1 MKKVFKV
8 FRNDLKSI
16 IKNPVA
22 LFIITGLCIL
32 PSLYAWINIKA
43 CWDPYANTGNLPV
56 AVVNND
62 EGAIFNGK
70 SINVGNEVVDSLKK
84 NKNIGWIFEDEWQA
98 NSGLNEGKYYAMIEI
113 PANFSKGLISLA
125 STNPQKPNII
135 YKANEKANAI
145 ATKITNAAKESVAR
159 EIKVNFVDTVNE
171 KAFEKLN
178 TVGGELETHKPE
190 ILQLNDILNSSIGE
204 LEKVKNHINK
214 ANENSASLQKYL
226 KTVQNDIPTLTNQ
239 INTLQK
245 ATNESK
251 NLMMATQ
258 QTVNSLGG
266 NINSDIMQIQSSN
279 KKVQDLINELK
290 KLNNTSGDLTQI
302 IKDTEGIDRLLG
314 TMDNLIDSRIK
325 ILEALN
331 DLKNSKGIFK
341 FIDSLKKLDK
351 AIKDAKNISSNISS
365 SAKSGTATKEH
376 IDEMLNILSTTS
388 NGISDLVSASSDSLY
403 SGLIPTLNSIGDG
416 ITTGLNNADEVLD
429 SIKVIVPQLN
439 ALAKFGVATSEV
451 AIDEGN
457 RINDK
462 LTTFQG
468 DLNKLTDKT
477 KDLTEENLNEILD
490 MMEKNP
496 DEMASF
502 ISSPI
507 KVIEKEVYDAGIF
520 GVGLTPFYTVLAIWV
535 GALLSSALLS
545 VECEE
550 EFKEKEK
557 INLWQEHFGKML
569 LFLSIVIIQAII
581 VTLGDV
587 YILGVNAADKKLMLN
602 LAVLT
607 AVAFTIIIYTLV
619 SMFGN
624 VGKAVAVI
632 IMVFQIAGAGGI
644 YPIQTNPEIFGRLQ
658 FLWPFTY
665 AINGF
670 REAIAGPIWE
680 SVNKNLYA
688 LCIFAVGFLVLVILK
703 APIRKLS
710 YYMDNKFR
718 ESGL

>member
-1 MKKVFKV
+1 MKKIFKV

-22 LFIITGLCIL
+22 LFIVTGLCIL

-62 EGAIFNGK
+62 EGAMFNGK
-70 SINVGNEVVDSLKK
+70 SINVGNEVVESLKK
-84 NKNIGWIFEDEWQA
+84 NKKIGWIFEDEWQA
-98 NSGLNEGKYYAMIEI
+98 NNGLNEGKYYAMIEI
-113 PANFSKGLISLA
+113 PANFSKGLVSLA
-125 STNPQKPNII
+125 STDPQKPSII

-145 ATKITNAAKESVAR
+145 ATKITNAAKESVAK
-159 EIKVNFVDTVNE
+159 EIKANFVDTVNE

-178 TVGGELETHKPE
+178 TLGGELETRKPQ
-190 ILQLNDILNSSIGE
+190 ILQLNDILNGSISE
-204 LEKVKNHINK
+204 LEKVKNHVNM
-214 ANENSASLQKYL
+214 ANDNSANLQQYL
-226 KTVQNDIPTLTNQ
+226 KTVQNDIPTLTEQ

-251 NLMMATQ
+251 KLIVSTQ

-266 NINSDIMQIQSSN
+266 NINSDIIQIQSSN
-279 KKVQDLINELK
+279 RKVQNLIRELK
-290 KLNNTSGDLTQI
+290 ELNNNSGNLAEI
-302 IKDTEGIDRLLG
+302 IRDTEGIDRLL
-314 TMDNLIDSRIK
+314 TIMDNLIDSRIN

-331 DLKNSKGIFK
+331 DLKDSRGILE
-341 FIDSLKKLDK
+341 FIDSLRNLKK
-351 AIKDAKNISSNISS
+351 AIKDAKNISSSISS
-365 SAKSGTATKEH
+365 SAKNGTATKEH
-376 IDEMLNILSTTS
+376 INEMLDNLSNTS
-388 NGISDLVSASSDSLY
+388 NEISEQVSNISNSLY
-403 SGLIPTLNSIGDG
+403 SAVIPTLNSIGDG
-416 ITTGLNNADEVLD
+416 VATGLTNADEVLD

-439 ALAKFGVATSEV
+439 ALAKFGVATSAV

-457 RINDK
+457 RLNDK

-477 KDLTEENLNEILD
+477 KDLTEENLNDILNI
-490 MMEKNP
+490 MKKNP

-507 KVIEKEVYDAGIF
+507 KVKEEEVYDAGIF

-569 LFLSIVIIQAII
+569 LFLNIVIIQAII

-587 YILGVNAADKKLMLN
+587 YILGVNAADIKLMLG

-607 AVAFTIIIYTLV
+607 AITFTIIIYTLV
-619 SMFGN
+619 SMFGS
-624 VGKAVAVI
+624 VGKAIAVI

-644 YPIQTNPEIFGRLQ
+644 YPIQTNPEIFGRMQ

-670 REAIAGPIWE
+670 REAIAGPIWG

-688 LCIFAVGFLVLVILK
+688 LCIFTASFLVLVLLK
-703 APIRKLS
+703 RPIHKLS
-710 YYMDNKFR
+710 HTMDHKFR